1 MNQEAEPRRSPQTT
15 RRQVR
20 ERDSR
25 GRRIPYEG
33 ARRIWLEV
41 ANEGMDDEE
50 LWRWTSGFVNDA
62 ADSEEHPDWR
72 GPELEETIRSRPAR
86 SSTVCGTP

>member
-1 MNQEAEPRRSPQTT
+1 
-15 RRQVR
+15 
-20 ERDSR
+20 
-25 GRRIPYEG
+25 
-33 ARRIWLEV
+33 
-41 ANEGMDDEE
+41 MDDEE